1 MIASHQEISGVQVA
15 SYLMNY
21 GDHYTTHSFR
31 NLFLFS
37 IETYLQT
44 ALTKVRR
51 TEQYI
56 QDDPDG
62 K

>member
-1 MIASHQEISGVQVA
+1 MIASNQEISGVQVA

-37 IETYLQT
+37 IESYLQT
-44 ALTKVRR
+44 ALIKARKTKKNI
-51 TEQYI
+51 E
-56 QDDPDG
+56 DLDG